1 MKGIWIHAFGGPEVL
16 RLEDTP
22 SPEPADGEVLV
33 RILAASV
40 NPVDYKIRQGGY
52 PAVGDDKLP
61 LILGRD
67 VAGVVDRV
75 GPGGDAF
82 SVGDEVFAMLPLD
95 RGGYAEFVA
104 VRAEV
109 CARQPE
115 GADAAHAASAP
126 LAGLTAWQ
134 GLFDHGGLQ
143 AGQTVLI
150 HGAGG
155 GVGHLALQFA
165 RASGAIVIATGRGED
180 HDLLKGLGA
189 TEVIDYQSQRFETQ
203 VREVD
208 VVFDLVGGQ
217 TQERSWDVLKP
228 GGVLV
233 STLTQPSQEK
243 AAARRARG
251 VRYTAH
257 PDGRQLA
264 RIADLVAAGEV
275 TLVID
280 RTYDLGEAAEAHR
293 RLENEHVQG
302 KIVLVVD

>member
-1 MKGIWIHAFGGPEVL
+1 MKGIWIRAFGGPEVL
-16 RLEDTP
+16 SLEDTP
-22 SPEPADGEVLV
+22 SPEPTDGEVLV

-52 PAVGDDKLP
+52 PPVGDDKLP

-67 VAGVVDRV
+67 VAGVVDRI

-82 SVGDEVFAMLPLD
+82 PVGDEVFAMLPLD

-115 GADAAHAASAP
+115 GADVVHAASAP

-155 GVGHLALQFA
+155 GVGHLAVQFA
-165 RASGAIVIATGRGED
+165 RASGATVIATGRSED

-189 TEVIDYQSQRFETQ
+189 AEVIDYQSQSFETQ
-203 VREVD
+203 VPEVD

-217 TQERSWDVLKP
+217 TQERSWV
-228 GGVLV
+228 
-233 STLTQPSQEK
+233 
-243 AAARRARG
+243 
-251 VRYTAH
+251 
-257 PDGRQLA
+257 
-264 RIADLVAAGEV
+264 
-275 TLVID
+275 
-280 RTYDLGEAAEAHR
+280 
-293 RLENEHVQG
+293 
-302 KIVLVVD
+302 